1 MSRQP
6 ANRREA
12 NGRARETVFT
22 NVGMGP
28 SGVIDF
34 IQPLSA
40 VPGQDQSHLVA
51 ADDTPVDPYAVRG
64 GPPAY
69 LEAHGVRY
77 VPEAV
82 SSSPGMEAEAH
93 SELVSMA
100 KPYDEAHDEL
110 GITMDD
116 LNLRVDDRIRHFM
129 QRTRS
134 STRGANERLE
144 ELHANMQAAVKP
156 AIKRQEWSKRLE
168 AVQANME
175 EAQTKI
181 RSAAPVQKRLNPAD
195 YDW

>member
-1 MSRQP
+1 
-6 ANRREA
+6 
-12 NGRARETVFT
+12 VFT

-40 VPGQDQSHLVA
+40 TPGQEQSHLVA
-51 ADDTPVDPYAVRG
+51 ADDAPVDPYAVRG

-82 SSSPGMEAEAH
+82 SASSPMESEAH

-100 KPYDEAHDEL
+100 KPYDEPQEEL
-110 GITMDD
+110 GITMED
-116 LNLRVDDRIRHFM
+116 LNSRVDDRIRHFM
-129 QRTRS
+129 QRSRS

-144 ELHANMQAAVKP
+144 ELHANIQAAAKTTP
-156 AIKRQEWSKRLE
+156 KQPDWSKRLE
-168 AVQANME
+168 AVQANMQ
-175 EAQTKI
+175 AQAKVRI
-181 RSAAPVQKRLNPAD
+181 AAPVRRIRPTD
-195 YDW
+195 DDW

>member
-6 ANRREA
+6 ASRREA
-12 NGRARETVFT
+12 NSRTRETVFT

-40 VPGQDQSHLVA
+40 VPGQEASHLVA
-51 ADDTPVDPYAVRG
+51 ADDQPVDPYAVRG

-82 SSSPGMEAEAH
+82 SASGAAMDAEARP
-93 SELVSMA
+93 ELVSMA
-100 KPYDEAHDEL
+100 RPYDEPQEEL
-110 GITMDD
+110 NISAED
-116 LNLRVDDRIRHFM
+116 LNSRVDDRIRHFM
-129 QRTRS
+129 QRTRGATKS
-134 STRGANERLE
+134 ANERLE
-144 ELHANMQAAVKP
+144 ELHANMQSQA
-156 AIKRQEWSKRLE
+156 KRGAPRQDWSKRLE
-168 AVQANME
+168 AVQSGME
-175 EAQTKI
+175 TQART
-181 RSAAPVQKRLNPAD
+181 RMAAPAQRANPVD